1 MIGGRLR
8 LVLASG
14 ATAALLGPLAWFWQ
28 DSLLPDVYSVMDMGH
43 ADTGGGPVHRG
54 HGGGREVS
62 TLAADPARAPD
73 VDVTLTAREQRF
85 TLASG
90 REIDGYTFDGGSP
103 GPTIRATVGQLVQV
117 RLVNANVSDGVTLH
131 WHGVDVPN
139 AADGVAGVT
148 QDAVPP
154 GRDHVYR
161 FVAGRAGTYWYHSH
175 QMSHTQVI
183 RGLLGALVV
192 RPAVPEPSDVDEV
205 ALVHLYEGVRTVNG
219 REGDLAVAAAPGDRA
234 RIRVVNTDNGPMSV
248 WVAGAPYALVA
259 IDGTEVRGPAP
270 VRDRAVLVTSG
281 GRADLAVTMPAD
293 GSGVRVHLGGPTG
306 VVLGPAPPPARQPAA
321 TLDPLSYGTPAP
333 LGFDP
338 AGPGRT
344 FRYDIGR
351 RPGFLNGRPGMWWT
365 VNGRQYPDTP
375 MFVVTDGDVVRMRV
389 SNHSGDVHPMHLH
402 GHHAV
407 VLARDGV
414 PASGSP
420 WWVDSLNVANGES
433 YDVAFPADNPGIWTD
448 HCHNLPHA
456 AEGLV
461 VHLMYEGVTTPYLV
475 GGATGNTPE

>member
-28 DSLLPDVYSVMDMGH
+28 DSLLPDVYSVMDMGQ
-43 ADTGGGPVHRG
+43 ADTGGGPPHA
-54 HGGGREVS
+54 HAGGRDVV
-62 TLAADPARAPD
+62 TLVADPARAPD
-73 VDVTLTAREQRF
+73 VDLTMTARKQRF
-85 TLASG
+85 ALASG
-90 REIDGYTFDGGSP
+90 RAIDGYTLDGGSP

-117 RLVNANVSDGVTLH
+117 RLVNENVPDGVTLH

-154 GRDHVYR
+154 GREHAYR
-161 FVAGRAGTYWYHSH
+161 FVADRPGTYWYHSH
-175 QMSHTQVI
+175 QLSHTQVI
-183 RGLLGALVV
+183 RGLLGALIVD
-192 RPAVPEPSDVDEV
+192 PAVPDPSDVDEV
-205 ALVHLYEGVRTVNG
+205 VLSHLYDAVRTVNG
-219 REGDLAVAAAPGDRA
+219 REGDLMVAAAPGARA

-248 WVAGAPYALVA
+248 WVAGAPFRLVA
-259 IDGTEVRGPAP
+259 IDGTDVVGPTP
-270 VRDRAVLVTSG
+270 VTGVAVLVTAG
-281 GRADLAVTMPAD
+281 ARADLAVTMPAD

-306 VVLGPAPPPARQPAA
+306 VVLGSAPPPARQPAA
-321 TLDPLSYGTPAP
+321 TLDPLTYGEPAP

-338 AGPGRT
+338 AAARRT

-375 MFVVTDGDVVRMRV
+375 MFVVADGDVVRMRI
-389 SNHSGDVHPMHLH
+389 SNHSGDLHPMHLH

-433 YDVAFPADNPGIWTD
+433 YDVAFVADNPGIWTD

-461 VHLMYEGVTTPYLV
+461 VHVMYESVTTRYLI